1 MTHVKHS
8 IAHSLRAPYLP
19 TLKGAPLAGY
29 FDYDRFFHS
38 HLGHTFPQVNV
49 KETGKAFEIELAVP
63 GYDKK
68 DFNISVDEAYLT
80 VSAESNNEDGKKED
94 NYTRS
99 EFGFNSFSHSFHLP
113 ANANEE
119 DIHAKYED
127 GVLKITIT
135 KKNIIADKLKK
146 SIEVK

>member
-1 MTHVKHS
+1 MIHLKHS
-8 IAHSLRAPYLP
+8 IPHSLRAPYLP
-19 TLKGAPLAGY
+19 TLKGSPLAGY

-38 HLGHTFPQVNV
+38 PWGHTFPQVNV
-49 KETGKAFEIELAVP
+49 KETGKSFEIELSVP

-68 DFNISVDEAYLT
+68 DFNISVDESYLT
-80 VSAESNNEDGKKED
+80 VLAEKNHDDEKKEN
-94 NYTRS
+94 NYTQS
-99 EFGFNSFSHSFHLP
+99 EFGFNSFSRSFHLP

-119 DIHAKYED
+119 DIQAKYEE

-135 KKNIIADKLKK
+135 KKNIIADKPKK